1 MADKRRD
8 VHDSGDAD
16 DASQLRVS
24 AVPAASVPIE
34 RVLAHLA
41 EQPAPDDLLAACA
54 EPTWEDVRSVM
65 RRSGERT
72 GEVTGDAGVG
82 GAAPRFVTP
91 QEFYT
96 ESMQRADVR
105 DLLRRLT
112 G

>member
-8 VHDSGDAD
+8 VRDSGDAEG
-16 DASQLRVS
+16 ARQLWVS
-24 AVPAASVPIE
+24 AVPAVSVPIE

-41 EQPAPDDLLAACA
+41 DQPAPGDLLAACA

-65 RRSGERT
+65 GTSGEQV
-72 GEVTGDAGVG
+72 GDATGDAGI
-82 GAAPRFVTP
+82 GAAAPGFVTP
-91 QEFYT
+91 QAFYT
-96 ESMQRADVR
+96 ESTQRADVR